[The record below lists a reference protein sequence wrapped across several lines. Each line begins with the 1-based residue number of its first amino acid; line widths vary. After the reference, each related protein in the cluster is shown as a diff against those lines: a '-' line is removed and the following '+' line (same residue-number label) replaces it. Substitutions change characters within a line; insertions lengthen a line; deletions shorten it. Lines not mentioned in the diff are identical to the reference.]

1 MLALETLVAEPPP
14 LRMEEG
20 GVIRVGQT
28 RVSLDSVLYSYKEG
42 CTPEEIVMKF
52 PTLRLR
58 DVISV
63 IAYYQW
69 NCSKVEAYLEQRQQE
84 AEELQREIEARLPV
98 AEVRERILACK
109 RAKKEQAYY
118 SCT

>member
-28 RVSLDSVLYSYKEG
+28 RVTLDSVLYSYNEG

-52 PTLRLR
+52 PTLRLGE
-58 DVISV
+58 VYSV
-63 IAYYQW
+63 IVYYQW
-69 NCSKVEAYLEQRQQE
+69 NRSMVDDYLEQRRQE
-84 AEELQREIEARLPV
+84 AEELRREIEARHPI
-98 AEVRERILACK
+98 AEVRERILARRNE
-109 RAKKEQAYY
+109 RAAKA
-118 SCT
+118 